1 MNKCHA
7 ALRKARER
15 WRRFAE
21 PVIDELR
28 GWVAVVMHFRWLV
41 LATVGGVVFVAA
53 VLRPWPPAKAYLATG
68 QAGSSYTRLAEQFAA
83 IFARHGIELVLRPT
97 AGLEEGWVRLQDDA
111 DPVNASFLTGGGKA
125 PDTYTSLMSMGSV
138 QFSPLW
144 IFYRGE
150 TNAFNSFVELRDMR
164 LAIGLPG
171 SATRNIFAK
180 LAGAHGIAYKARPN
194 FHEVSRA
201 AAIDR
206 LRRGEL
212 DAVFM
217 VDGIDSPNVQAL
229 LNMPGVHMLN
239 LTLAEAYLKHLPE
252 LSQVR
257 IPKGSLDITRVVP
270 PQDVVLLSSTVNLL
284 VQDDMHPALQWLF
297 LLAAREVGQ
306 GRNQFFA
313 KPGDF
318 PADLDQTVSLSPI
331 ARRYFDHGI
340 PSVFAHLPL
349 HWAALFD
356 RIWLLTL
363 WCFAVAIPAWVGAQ
377 SLRQTLASNMVDGLR
392 RQLLWIDRH
401 LDALGPANATPDV
414 IERLHRLRAQADAAW
429 FPNASD
435 HMSLLQDI
443 RSLQSRLT
451 SHAPGTTQPDPLP
464 SQPSAQH
471 TPIVLKESV

>member
-1 MNKCHA
+1 MSKRHA
-7 ALRKARER
+7 ALGEVRER
-15 WRRFAE
+15 LRDTAE
-21 PVIDELR
+21 LVADELR
-28 GWVAVVMHFRWLV
+28 GWVAVVMHFRWLL

-125 PDTYTSLMSMGSV
+125 PETYTSLMSMGSV

-150 TNAFNSFVELRDMR
+150 ANAFNSIVELRDMR

-171 SATRNIFAK
+171 SATRNIFVK
-180 LAGAHGIAYKARPN
+180 LAGAHGLAYKERPN
-194 FHEVSRA
+194 FYELSHA

-239 LTLAEAYLKHLPE
+239 LALAEAYLKHLPE

-257 IPKGSLDITRVVP
+257 IPRGALDITRVLP

-313 KPGDF
+313 NPGGF
-318 PADLDQTVSLSPI
+318 PADLDQTVSLSPV
-331 ARRYFDHGI
+331 ARRYFDQGI
-340 PSVFAHLPL
+340 PAVFAHLPL

-356 RIWLLTL
+356 RIWLLAL
-363 WCFAVAIPAWVGAQ
+363 WLMAVAIPAWMGAR
-377 SLRQTLASNMVDGLR
+377 SLRQSLADSVLDNLNE
-392 RQLLWIDRH
+392 QLLGIEQH
-401 LDALGPANATPDV
+401 LDALGPAHATPDV
-414 IERLHRLRAQADAAW
+414 TERLQRLKKQADGAW

-435 HMSLLQDI
+435 HMSLLRNI
-443 RSLQSRLT
+443 RSVESRLAP
-451 SHAPGTTQPDPLP
+451 HAANPTQPAAP
-464 SQPSAQH
+464 PSANAA
-471 TPIVLKESV
+471 PAIVFKESV